1 VLQEDNTLTKAN
13 SAAFVEKCLSVC

>member
-13 SAAFVEKCLSVC
+13 SVAFVEKCLSVC